1 MGFRPPRIDSS
12 QSMRLAAFILA
23 NLEPILQEWED
34 FARDLGAVSESMD
47 VKSLRD
53 HAKTILQ
60 ELAEDLETRQSAAQ
74 QVAKSKGEAPPPT
87 AADPGTGAEQ
97 HGGDRAVEGFSLEQ
111 MVSEYRALRASVL
124 RLWSTRPESHQPE
137 AVEEV
142 TRFNEAIDEALAES
156 VQRYARDLKRLMA
169 TVRAQERMAALGTL
183 SAGLGHDMSNVLLP
197 MRMLLNELGETALPP
212 EAASIV
218 ESLQRSMEHLS
229 GLTQG
234 LRALSVDP
242 DDPEAFPE
250 TTELHAWWA
259 EAMFPYKWLLGRGIQ
274 LHVEGLEP
282 SLPPVRVPKHIL
294 MQAVFNLVQNAA
306 EALVAGGGSGG
317 LAGGG
322 GNIWVSAK
330 VAADGETV
338 ALTVRDDAP
347 GMSPETL
354 ARCTEPFFTTRHRA
368 RGTGLGLALVRT
380 TIERCGGRLAIESQP
395 GEGSSFTL
403 VLPVAKRSGGGGGG
417 GGGGAAGRK
426 RVIVTVHEPRVWA
439 MVLAIVSDLDA
450 EVVDAEAVDEGA
462 GRGGGRGAVLW
473 VADDPD
479 DAQAVRRFLDEGGA
493 NARVI
498 ILGGGGGGAW
508 GTALGDD
515 AARADRIIQID
526 TPSYHALHGAL
537 RQVLARGK
545 P

>member
-1 MGFRPPRIDSS
+1 
-12 QSMRLAAFILA
+12 MRLAAFILA
-23 NLEPILQEWED
+23 NIEPILQEWED
-34 FARDLGAVSESMD
+34 FARDLGAVTASMD
-47 VKSLRD
+47 VEALRD
-53 HAKTILQ
+53 HAKLILQ

-74 QVAKSKGEAPPPT
+74 QEAKSRGEAPDAP
-87 AADPGTGAEQ
+87 AEDPDTGAEH
-97 HGGDRAVEGFSLEQ
+97 HGGVRAVEGFSLEQ
-111 MVSEYRALRASVL
+111 MVSEFRALRASVL

-137 AVEEV
+137 AIEEV
-142 TRFNEAIDEALAES
+142 TRFNEAMDEALAES
-156 VQRYARDLKRLMA
+156 VKRYARDLKRLMA
-169 TVRAQERMAALGTL
+169 AVRAKERMAVLGTL

-212 EAASIV
+212 EAAPIV

-229 GLTQG
+229 GLTRG

-274 LHVEGLEP
+274 LHVDGLEA
-282 SLPPVRVPKHIL
+282 SLPPVRIPKHIL

-306 EALVAGGGSGG
+306 EALVAGGRSGESVG
-317 LAGGG
+317 VEG

-338 ALTVRDDAP
+338 ALMVRDDGP
-347 GMSPETL
+347 GMDAETL

-380 TIERCGGRLAIESQP
+380 AIERSGGRLAIESRL

-403 VLPVAKRSGGGGGG
+403 VLPVANRSGGGGGG
-417 GGGGAAGRK
+417 GAAVRK

-450 EVVDAEAVDEGA
+450 EVVDAEAIDEDA
-462 GRGGGRGAVLW
+462 GRGGGRAAVLW
-473 VADDPD
+473 VADDSN

-493 NARVI
+493 DACVI
-498 ILGGGGGGAW
+498 ILGGGEGRGAGAW
-508 GTALGDD
+508 STALGDD

-537 RQVLARGK
+537 HQVLARGK